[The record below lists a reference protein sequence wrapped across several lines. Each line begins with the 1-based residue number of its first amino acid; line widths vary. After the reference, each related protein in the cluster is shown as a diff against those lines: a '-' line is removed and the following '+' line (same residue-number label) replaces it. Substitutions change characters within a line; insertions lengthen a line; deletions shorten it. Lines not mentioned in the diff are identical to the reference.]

1 MKIKSMIFLLAVF
14 VMTVP
19 QAFAYEVYW
28 CGDDKIEWEGTPRM
42 RASASGFPEGHARS
56 AALQAVVDRWNSSP
70 ADFHFNLTWN
80 EEHVGVYNG
89 QNEIWFT
96 ADENFMDGA
105 PAFTIPSDD
114 CGDWS
119 FGDGNSEI
127 EEMDVVFAC
136 DAAWR
141 THCAADW
148 ERPMPWFYGTNTSF
162 AEAYGGTHRP
172 FRTSAMHEL
181 GHALGL
187 AH

>member
-1 MKIKSMIFLLAVF
+1 MKINSMIFLLAVF
-14 VMTVP
+14 VMAVP
-19 QAFAYEVYW
+19 QAFAYEIYL
-28 CGDDKIEWEGTPRM
+28 CGDDKIEWEGTPRI
-42 RASASGFPEGHARS
+42 RASAVGFPEGHTRS

-80 EEHVGVYNG
+80 DGNVGVYND

-96 ADENFMDGA
+96 ADEDFMDGA

-119 FGDGNSEI
+119 LGDGNSEI

-141 THCAADW
+141 THSLVLRTEYQFHPGVRWHTTAVPHHGNARTRACPGP
-148 ERPMPWFYGTNTSF
+148 RP
-162 AEAYGGTHRP
+162 R
-172 FRTSAMHEL
+172 R
-181 GHALGL
+181 
-187 AH
+187 